1 MSCFMKASII
11 FQVIVIWFVWVVFD
25 KMGEK
30 WRLTVKSV
38 QNYKHACLR
47 YTESRVNYQRNDFQ
61 VAEND
66 GEVGNQLG

>member
-1 MSCFMKASII
+1 M
-11 FQVIVIWFVWVVFD
+11 WVLFD
-25 KMGEK
+25 KMGGK

-47 YTESRVNYQRNDFQ
+47 YTEFRVNYQRNDFQ